1 MTTPP
6 STAPAPPDTSPAGSP
21 PDAVDRAPD
30 TSLSPTARQLWTRSR
45 ALLAAALAVLI
56 FGIGYAALRS
66 GQSHGALDPGSAD
79 PAGSRAVA
87 QLLAAQGVTTT
98 VVTTT
103 DEATAALG
111 SDTTLLVT
119 VPDLLTSHQQSL
131 LRSATERSGGRTVL
145 LSPGPSATEAL
156 APGVQALAPTDTRT
170 LTPQC
175 SLPSATRAGDAE
187 LGGVEYATS
196 VAGADSCYPSGGH
209 PTLVR
214 LPAGGNGDTV
224 VLGSAELLTN
234 DRLDDQGNASLALQL
249 LGAHPRLV
257 WYLPS
262 LGDTSALDG
271 ERKSFFDL
279 IPDGWSWGLLQL
291 LIAAVVTALWRARR
305 LGPVIAERLP
315 VAVHASEA
323 TEGRARLYRRANARA
338 RAAEALRQ
346 ATRDRLAPIVG
357 SSPAPDPEALTAA
370 VAALL
375 DGPGTDGPH
384 LDPGAL
390 LYGPPP
396 SDDASLLRLADDL
409 DALERRINS
418 TERHATP

>member
-1 MTTPP
+1 MTTPLSP
-6 STAPAPPDTSPAGSP
+6 APAPPATSAADPAGNT
-21 PDAVDRAPD
+21 AG
-30 TSLSPTARQLWTRSR
+30 TSVSPTARQLWTRSR

-66 GQSHGALDPGSAD
+66 GESHGALDPRSAD

-103 DEATAALG
+103 DEAIAALG
-111 SDTTLLVT
+111 TDTTLLVA
-119 VPDLLTSHQQSL
+119 VPDLLTPHQQSL
-131 LRSATERSGGRTVL
+131 LHSAAEHSGGRTVL
-145 LSPGPSATEAL
+145 VSPGPSAAEAL
-156 APGVQALAPTDTRT
+156 APGVQALAPTGTRT
-170 LTPQC
+170 LAPQC
-175 SLPSATRAGDAE
+175 SLPSATRAGDVE
-187 LGGVEYATS
+187 LGGAEYTTS
-196 VAGADSCYPSGGH
+196 VPGANSCYPSGGN
-209 PTLVR
+209 PTLIR
-214 LPAGGNGDTV
+214 LPGTGTGDTV
-224 VLGSAELLTN
+224 VLGSAGLLTN
-234 DRLDDQGNASLALQL
+234 DRLDEQGNASLALQL
-249 LGAHPRLV
+249 LGAHPELV

-262 LGDTSALDG
+262 LSDTSALDG

-357 SSPAPDPEALTAA
+357 ISPAPAPEALIAA

-375 DGPGTDGPH
+375 GGPGAGGPDP
-384 LDPGAL
+384 DPGTL

-396 SDDASLLRLADDL
+396 SDDAALLRLADDL
-409 DALERRINS
+409 DALERRITS
-418 TERHATP
+418 TERYATP

>member
-1 MTTPP
+1 MTTTP
-6 STAPAPPDTSPAGSP
+6 SPAPAPPDTPAATAAP
-21 PDAVDRAPD
+21 APVERTPD
-30 TSLSPTARQLWTRSR
+30 TSLSPTARQLWARSR
-45 ALLAAALAVLI
+45 TLLAAALAVI
-56 FGIGYAALRS
+56 VFGIGYAALRS
-66 GQSHGALDPGSAD
+66 GESHGALDPRSAD

-87 QLLAAQGVTTT
+87 QLLSAQGVTTT

-111 SDTTLLVT
+111 SGATLLVT
-119 VPDLLTSHQQSL
+119 VPDLLTPHQQSL
-131 LRSATERSGGRTVL
+131 LHSATERSGGRTVL
-145 LSPGPSATEAL
+145 LSPGPSAAEAL
-156 APGVQALAPTDTRT
+156 APGVQALAPTDTRI

-175 SLPSATRAGDAE
+175 SWPSATRAGDAE
-187 LGGVEYATS
+187 LGGAEYETS
-196 VAGADSCYPSGGH
+196 VPGADRCYPSGGH
-209 PTLVR
+209 PTLIR
-214 LPAGGNGDTV
+214 LPAAGNGDTV

-234 DRLDDQGNASLALQL
+234 DRLDEQGNASLALQL
-249 LGAHPRLV
+249 LGAHPRLI

-305 LGPVIAERLP
+305 LGPVVAERLP

-357 SSPAPDPEALTAA
+357 ISPAPAPESLTAA

-375 DGPGTDGPH
+375 GGPGTGAPH
-384 LDPGAL
+384 PDPGAL

-396 SDDASLLRLADDL
+396 SDDAALLRLADDL
-409 DALERRINS
+409 DALERRIIS
-418 TERHATP
+418 TERYATP

>member
-1 MTTPP
+1 MTTPLP
-6 STAPAPPDTSPAGSP
+6 PAPAPPATSATEPADTTAG
-21 PDAVDRAPD
+21 
-30 TSLSPTARQLWTRSR
+30 TSVSPTARQLWTRSR

-66 GQSHGALDPGSAD
+66 GESHGALDPRSAD

-111 SDTTLLVT
+111 PDTTLLVA
-119 VPDLLTSHQQSL
+119 VPDLLTAHQQSL
-131 LRSATERSGGRTVL
+131 LHSAAEQSGGRTVL
-145 LSPGPSATEAL
+145 VSPGPSAAEAL
-156 APGVQALAPTDTRT
+156 SPGVQALAPADTRT
-170 LTPQC
+170 LAPQC
-175 SLPSATRAGDAE
+175 SLPSATRAGDVE

-196 VAGADSCYPSGGH
+196 VPGADSCYPSGGN
-209 PTLVR
+209 PTLIR
-214 LPAGGNGDTV
+214 LPAAGTGDTV
-224 VLGSAELLTN
+224 VLGSAGLLTN
-234 DRLDDQGNASLALQL
+234 DRLDEQGNASLALQL
-249 LGAHPRLV
+249 LGAHPELV

-262 LGDTSALDG
+262 LSDASALDG

-357 SSPAPDPEALTAA
+357 ISPAPDPEALIAA

-375 DGPGTDGPH
+375 GGPGTGGGPDP
-384 LDPGAL
+384 DPGTL

-396 SDDASLLRLADDL
+396 SDDAALLRLADDL
-409 DALERRINS
+409 DALERRITS

>member
-1 MTTPP
+1 MTVSP
-6 STAPAPPDTSPAGSP
+6 APAPPDTSADPGAEP
-21 PDAVDRAPD
+21 VDPG
-30 TSLSPTARQLWTRSR
+30 TSLAPTARQLWTRSR
-45 ALLAAALAVLI
+45 ALLAAALAVLV
-56 FGIGYAALRS
+56 FGVGYAALRS
-66 GQSHGALDPGSAD
+66 GENHGALDPRSAD
-79 PAGSRAVA
+79 AAGSRAVA

-103 DEATAALG
+103 DEATAALDSG
-111 SDTTLLVT
+111 TTLLVT

-131 LRSATERSGGRTVL
+131 LHSATERSGGRTVL
-145 LSPGPSATEAL
+145 LSPGPSAAEAL

-175 SLPSATRAGDAE
+175 SWPTAARAGDAE
-187 LGGVEYATS
+187 VGGVEYATS
-196 VAGADSCYPSGGH
+196 VPGADRCYPSGGN
-209 PTLVR
+209 PTLIR
-214 LPAGGNGDTV
+214 LPAAANGDTV

-234 DRLDDQGNASLALQL
+234 DRLDVQGNASLALQL
-249 LGAHPRLV
+249 LGAHPKLV

-262 LGDTSALDG
+262 LSDAAALDG

-291 LIAAVVTALWRARR
+291 MIAAAVAALWRARR
-305 LGPVIAERLP
+305 LGPVVAERLP

-357 SSPAPDPEALTAA
+357 ASPAADPAALVAA

-375 DGPGTDGPH
+375 GAAHP
-384 LDPGAL
+384 DPGAL

-396 SDDASLLRLADDL
+396 SDDAALLRLADDL
-409 DALERRINS
+409 DALERRIIS
-418 TERHATP
+418 TERYATP